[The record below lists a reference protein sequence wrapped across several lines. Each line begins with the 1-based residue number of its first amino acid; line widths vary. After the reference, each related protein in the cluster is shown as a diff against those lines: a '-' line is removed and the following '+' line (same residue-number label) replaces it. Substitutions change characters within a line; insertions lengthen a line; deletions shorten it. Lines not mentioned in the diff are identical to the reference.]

1 MVRISPHAYVEGMF
15 KSFPS
20 PIGCAAG
27 GMGIHVSP
35 APSSKAGASFFSR
48 NGL

>member
-15 KSFPS
+15 ESFPS

-27 GMGIHVSP
+27 GLGIHVSP
-35 APSSKAGASFFSR
+35 APSSKADASFLSC